1 MAKKQPQD
9 HSTICRNRK
18 AGFRF
23 EFIEKFECGIM
34 LVGTE
39 VKSLRTGQVSL
50 EEAYARLERD
60 EIWLIGCH
68 IGPYS
73 HGTTQAHESL
83 RRRKLLLHA
92 REIRKLK
99 PQVEQR
105 GLTLVPVRMYF
116 NDRGIAKITIALA
129 RGKSLSDKRQSLKTK
144 QDKRDMDR
152 AMQRR
157 R

>member
-1 MAKKQPQD
+1 MAKKQPD
-9 HSTICRNRK
+9 DNSICRNRK

-23 EFIEKFECGIM
+23 EFIEKFECGIV

-39 VKSLRTGQVSL
+39 VKSLRSGQVSL
-50 EEAYARLERD
+50 DEAYARLEND
-60 EIWLIGCH
+60 EVWLIGCH

-73 HGTTQAHESL
+73 HGTTQAHDTL

-99 PQVEQR
+99 PKVEQR

-116 NDRGIAKITIALA
+116 NDRGIAKVTIALA
-129 RGKSLSDKRQSLKTK
+129 RGKSVSDKRQTLKTK
-144 QDKRDMDR
+144 QDKRDMER

>member
-1 MAKKQPQD
+1 MTKKQPKD
-9 HSTICRNRK
+9 SSICRNRK

-23 EFIEKFECGIM
+23 EFIEKFECGIV

-50 EEAYARLERD
+50 EEAYARLENG
-60 EIWLIGCH
+60 EVWLIGCH

-73 HGTTQAHESL
+73 HGTTRAHESL

-129 RGKSLSDKRQSLKTK
+129 RGKSLSDKRQTLKTK
-144 QDKRDMDR
+144 QDKREMDR

>member
-1 MAKKQPQD
+1 MAKKRPQD
-9 HSTICRNRK
+9 NSICRNRK

-23 EFIEKFECGIM
+23 EFVEKFECGLV

-39 VKSLRTGQVSL
+39 VKSLRDGQVSL
-50 EEAYARLERD
+50 EEAYARLEGN
-60 EIWLIGCH
+60 EVWLIGCH
-68 IGPYS
+68 IGAYS
-73 HGTTQAHESL
+73 HGSTRAHEAL

-92 REIRKLK
+92 RQIAKIK
-99 PQVEQR
+99 PKVEQR

-116 NDRGIAKITIALA
+116 NDRGIAKVTIALA
-129 RGKSLSDKRQSLKTK
+129 RGKSVSDKRHSLKDK